1 MLALSIYLLLSSLR
15 FTRGLDAV
23 PTAVPFR
30 REIPAHA
37 LKTNL
42 ERQRE
47 RTAFRA
53 AAAAANSGPSR
64 AASIKET
71 PTPKARRQASV
82 SRCYSPEAWRSWAT
96 AGESA
101 STPSGPGA
109 WSLRGA
115 STDESTSTL
124 NSSEN
129 TPRTLDS
136 VNTPFVSCWDIIYYG
151 EIELG
156 SDLQPLQV

>member
-23 PTAVPFR
+23 PTAVPFH
-30 REIPAHA
+30 REMPAHA

-64 AASIKET
+64 AASIKEAL
-71 PTPKARRQASV
+71 TPKARRQASLA
-82 SRCYSPEAWRSWAT
+82 RCYSPEAWRSRAA

-101 STPSGPGA
+101 STASAPGA
-109 WSLRGA
+109 WSLRGTFA
-115 STDESTSTL
+115 TKTTSAFNT
-124 NSSEN
+124 SKS
-129 TPRTLDS
+129 TPRALDS
-136 VNTPFVSCWDIIYYG
+136 VSTPFVSCWDIIYYG
-151 EIELG
+151 EIQLG